1 MTDHEVQTQIA
12 TAHQTRIDAESKLLE
27 IGRQANALES
37 LHDPLRKIGAAAGA
51 GKLWPAFL
59 ELAMDDIHTAKTILA
74 LGVNAMVRAQTVA
87 HCDRLAMLTAPRN

>member
-1 MTDHEVQTQIA
+1 MTDHEIQTQIA
-12 TAHQTRIDAESKLLE
+12 TAHQTRIDAENKLLE
-27 IGRQANALES
+27 IGREANALES
-37 LHDPLRKIGAAAGA
+37 LHDPLRKIGTAGA

-59 ELAMDDIHTAKTILA
+59 ELAMDDIQTAKTILA